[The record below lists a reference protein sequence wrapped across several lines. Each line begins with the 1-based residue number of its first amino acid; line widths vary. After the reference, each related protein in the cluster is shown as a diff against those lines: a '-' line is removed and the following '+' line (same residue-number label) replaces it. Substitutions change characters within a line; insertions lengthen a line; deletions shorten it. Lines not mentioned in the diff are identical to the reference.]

1 MYTFLGWLEMAL
13 PLGAVGKD
21 EEVGKAGLRRQR
33 SMFLLFM
40 ACLGHNPE
48 NRRNGER

>member
-21 EEVGKAGLRRQR
+21 EEMGRAGLKGGKKHV
-33 SMFLLFM
+33 SLV
-40 ACLGHNPE
+40 
-48 NRRNGER
+48 

>member
-21 EEVGKAGLRRQR
+21 EEVGKTDLRRER

-40 ACLGHNPE
+40 ACLSHNPE
-48 NRRNGER
+48 NHRNC